1 MKPTSVLSL
10 LFATFASS
18 VMAQDNP
25 VLVTDVVTSDKVSS
39 VMKTITIPGQCAD
52 YSLYSFETSPYYVAF
67 HGSRNCALYTARS
80 SGLVSNIVIEWI
92 NNSGKDKTIV
102 FYSKGEPYSKRS
114 ELYDVNTRGT
124 EIGRINRTS
133 LTTSTDYSDK
143 VEFDNPYR
151 HWGMAVESEDVNL
164 ARIIVTWKLAYTREN
179 ITPGNLGTICLPYDV
194 AKEQLGGVKLYSIAG
209 KAIIDGTE
217 AIVCD
222 EEDHIEA
229 GRPYLFTS
237 ESSSLFLLY
246 SNPQSCATEQKGT
259 NGFYGNLEAT
269 TVGDLRNGG
278 DDDVYVV
285 SGNSIKKATDAVGIG
300 ANRAYIRRSQLLDL
314 GQDVASSSRFL
325 LSEKG
330 FAPFGGGYTTAL
342 SSLSDNS
349 ASDAGAVYDLNGR
362 PAAAAKGIV
371 VRKGRVQMQ

>member
-25 VLVTDVVTSDKVSS
+25 VLVSDEIKNGSRNEKIHTQKISSKV
-39 VMKTITIPGQCAD
+39 AD
-52 YSLYSFETSPYYVAF
+52 YSYSVMADYGNYSYLSYIATS
-67 HGSRNCALYTARS
+67 ALYTTRS
-80 SGLVSNIVIEWI
+80 FGLVDNVVVEWAD
-92 NNSGKDKTIV
+92 GFGRDEDLV
-102 FYSKGEPYSKRS
+102 FYGKEQNYSSRGD
-114 ELYDVNTRGT
+114 LYDKEKRGI
-124 EIGRINRTS
+124 EIGRIHRTANAS
-133 LTTSTDYSDK
+133 ATDYIDK
-143 VEFDNPYR
+143 VEFGNSYR
-151 HWGMAVESEDVNL
+151 YFGMAVESNDVNL
-164 ARIIVTWKLAYTREN
+164 AKITVTWKLAYTREN

-209 KAIIDGTE
+209 KATIDGTE

-300 ANRAYIRRSQLLDL
+300 ANRAYIRRSQLPDL
-314 GQDVASSSRFL
+314 GQDAASSSRFL